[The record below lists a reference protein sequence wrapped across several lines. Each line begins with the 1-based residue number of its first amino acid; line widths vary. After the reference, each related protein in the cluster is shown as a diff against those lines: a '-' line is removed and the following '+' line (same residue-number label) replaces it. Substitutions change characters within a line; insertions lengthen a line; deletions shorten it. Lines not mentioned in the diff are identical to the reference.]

1 MSPSIRLDLRRPSFR
16 LDLRW
21 PSFRNPAA
29 LGEEAVDSRLLAVL
43 FCQDAVVGDHHML
56 RLHTGT
62 FGLLLASRCAHLFK
76 ACVGS
81 AVRSVASCEWLVF
94 SGWCARE
101 GELRVNSLVFSAHD
115 WSKINLFPPKKLIC
129 YIRPDL
135 LLFMP

>member
-1 MSPSIRLDLRRPSFR
+1 MVSSIR
-16 LDLRW
+16 
-21 PSFRNPAA
+21 RNPAA
-29 LGEEAVDSRLLAVL
+29 LSEGAFDSRLLAVL

-94 SGWCARE
+94 SGWCVLR
-101 GELRVNSLVFSAHD
+101 GRVN
-115 WSKINLFPPKKLIC
+115 
-129 YIRPDL
+129 
-135 LLFMP
+135 